1 VHGRLVPGAC
11 SLPRMWGAMPSLPP
25 RTARWIVCRPTAPA
39 PRWPHTTA
47 CIFASLQHCDVAR
60 LPSLPLPWSPVQF
73 SAALQPAQLERL
85 AALRQ
90 SIMSSSPVK
99 LAATKLAELQA
110 IPPSSRDAYMQQ
122 LAGSGSGGGGRRG
135 DGGGK
140 GSAMSSPAPTA
151 GGRGGGMAS
160 PAVPG
165 APTARLTAEVAA
177 TSLALNNLQLA
188 AACTLRL
195 RSELEGM
202 TTDIF
207 AGAGAAPAPAG
218 SAAAAG
224 GAAGAAAAL
233 SDR

>member
-1 VHGRLVPGAC
+1 
-11 SLPRMWGAMPSLPP
+11 
-25 RTARWIVCRPTAPA
+25 
-39 PRWPHTTA
+39 
-47 CIFASLQHCDVAR
+47 
-60 LPSLPLPWSPVQF
+60 VQF

-85 AALRQ
+85 VALRQ

-110 IPPSSRDAYMQQ
+110 IPPSSRDAYLQQ
-122 LAGSGSGGGGRRG
+122 LAGSSGGRRG
-135 DGGGK
+135 DGAGR
-140 GSAMSSPAPTA
+140 GSAMSSPVPSA
-151 GGRGGGMAS
+151 GGRGVGMAS

-165 APTARLTAEVAA
+165 APMARLTAEVAA

-207 AGAGAAPAPAG
+207 AGAGAAPVPAAAG
-218 SAAAAG
+218 PAAAAG

>member
-1 VHGRLVPGAC
+1 
-11 SLPRMWGAMPSLPP
+11 
-25 RTARWIVCRPTAPA
+25 
-39 PRWPHTTA
+39 
-47 CIFASLQHCDVAR
+47 
-60 LPSLPLPWSPVQF
+60 VQF

-85 AALRQ
+85 TALRQ

-122 LAGSGSGGGGRRG
+122 LAGSVSGGGRRG

-140 GSAMSSPAPTA
+140 GSALSSPAPSA
-151 GGRGGGMAS
+151 GSRGGGMAS

-165 APTARLTAEVAA
+165 APMARLTAEVAA

-207 AGAGAAPAPAG
+207 AGAGAAPAPA
-218 SAAAAG
+218 AAGTALAAG
-224 GAAGAAAAL
+224 GAAAAAAAL